1 MQASPHLHFKGNCR
15 EAFDFY
21 AATLRG
27 RIAFA
32 MTYGESPA
40 ASQTPPEVRDQIIHA
55 RLEFGNQAIMGCDPP
70 RERFQPAQGFNV
82 LLTVQDHRGRA
93 RLRRAR
99 ARGQHQ
105 HALRANLLGLPLRH
119 VHGPL
124 RDPVDGELR
133 AGALNP
139 AGCTWLAQPWSGWC
153 HPGP

>member
-55 RLEFGNQAIMGCDPP
+55 RLEFGDQALMGCDPP

-82 LLTVQDHRGRA
+82 LLTVQDPAEAERVFVALA
-93 RLRRAR
+93 REGSISMPFAQTFWAYRF
-99 ARGQHQ
+99 GM
-105 HALRANLLGLPLRH
+105 
-119 VHGPL
+119 
-124 RDPVDGELR
+124 
-133 AGALNP
+133 
-139 AGCTWLAQPWSGWC
+139 CTDRFGIPWMVNC
-153 HPGP
+153 EQAP

>member
-15 EAFDFY
+15 EAFNFY

-55 RLEFGNQAIMGCDPP
+55 RLEFGDQALMGCDPP

-82 LLTVQDHRGRA
+82 LLTVQEPAEAERVFVALAREGSISMPFAQTFWAYRFGMCTDRFGIPWMVNCERA
-93 RLRRAR
+93 
-99 ARGQHQ
+99 
-105 HALRANLLGLPLRH
+105 P
-119 VHGPL
+119 
-124 RDPVDGELR
+124 
-133 AGALNP
+133 
-139 AGCTWLAQPWSGWC
+139 
-153 HPGP
+153 